1 MKDCFSFINR
11 APVHNNKNTQ
21 AMREK
26 TKVYDMKLL
35 RRAQEDVED
44 EAPGGPSDNRSPPS
58 L

>member
-1 MKDCFSFINR
+1 MKACFNVSVLLIEHKFTTT
-11 APVHNNKNTQ
+11 KNTQ

-35 RRAQEDVED
+35 RRAQRRAQEDEEG
-44 EAPGGPSDNRSPPS
+44 EAPGPPS

>member
-1 MKDCFSFINR
+1 
-11 APVHNNKNTQ
+11 
-21 AMREK
+21 MREK

-44 EAPGGPSDNRSPPS
+44 EAPGGPSDNRNPPS